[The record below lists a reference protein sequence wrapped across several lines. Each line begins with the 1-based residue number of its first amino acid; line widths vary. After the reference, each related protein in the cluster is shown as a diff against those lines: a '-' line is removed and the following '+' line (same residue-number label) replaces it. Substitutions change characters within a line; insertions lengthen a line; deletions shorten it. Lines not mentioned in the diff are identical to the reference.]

1 MTFEQV
7 AAAAGRPVERLTEL
21 DRRRLHFGFLPGTY
35 ETVVVRDQGTGET
48 LEVTLDAASGQPVD
62 PAELIQRDRQLAAP
76 HVGRLSPALR
86 DLALRHPE
94 LRDVRVAVARSGD
107 AEPTPLR
114 ADMREIIEIA
124 EDPGVEHI
132 ALLEDPEIL
141 D

>member
-1 MTFEQV
+1 VTLEQV

-21 DRRRLHFGFLPGTY
+21 DRRRLRFGFLPGTY
-35 ETVVVRDQGTGET
+35 ETIVVRDQGTGET

-76 HVGRLSPALR
+76 HAGRLSPALR

-124 EDPGVEHI
+124 QDSGVERI